1 MCTKLGDKR
10 QADRMGLVL
19 GPPGQGE
26 PSISPGGI
34 VNPLVGTAACQIFV
48 IVFNPPNN
56 PVALTLCY
64 WEAPCSEV
72 G

>member
-1 MCTKLGDKR
+1 MCTKLRDKSQVDKVR
-10 QADRMGLVL
+10 LVL

-26 PSISPGGI
+26 PSNSPGGI
-34 VNPLVGTAACQIFV
+34 VNPFVGTVACQMFV

-64 WEAPCSEV
+64 WEAPCSEE